1 MKAVVIEEFG
11 DVNKLQLEDVDDP
24 ALGSGEVRVRVRA
37 TSINPVDWK
46 IRSGALRG
54 MMDVELP
61 AILGRDLAG
70 EVEKVG
76 AGVSGFS
83 KGQRVMAMA
92 NGTYAEL
99 ATARADVLAPIPDK
113 LSFEQAAALPLVALT
128 GAQLIERAI
137 KLQRGQKV
145 LVLGALGG
153 VGRTAVHVALQHGAI
168 VIAGVRKSQLQD
180 AATLGAHQVV
190 AIDDEK
196 ELEKLRDLDAVAD
209 TIDGPTAARA
219 LKTLKEGG
227 IFGTVL
233 GPPKEAAPYKVRVAG
248 MTVQPDA
255 SRLYELAEDVAR
267 QFFDS
272 DCEDFASGTSRRRA
286 TGSRA
291 GPRPRKNH
299 FARSLSSSGAAAT
312 SSRAPAP
319 QTPFCPALR

>member
-11 DVNKLQLEDVDDP
+11 DVNKLQLEDVNDP
-24 ALGSGEVRVRVRA
+24 AVGSGEVRVRVRA

-46 IRSGALRG
+46 IRSGAIKGR
-54 MMDVELP
+54 VELP

-76 AGVSGFS
+76 DGVTGFS
-83 KGQRVMAMA
+83 KGQRVMAMT

-99 ATARADVLAPIPDK
+99 ATAKADVLAPIPDK
-113 LSFEQAAALPLVALT
+113 LSFEQAAALPLVVLT

-153 VGRTAVHVALQHGAI
+153 VGRTAIHVALQHGAI
-168 VIAGVRKSQLQD
+168 VIAGVRKSQLQE

-209 TIDGPTAARA
+209 TIGGPTAARA

-233 GPPKEAAPYKVRVAG
+233 APPKEASSHNVRVSG
-248 MTVQPDA
+248 MMAQPDA

-267 QFFDS
+267 GNFTIPIARTLPLEQAR
-272 DCEDFASGTSRRRA
+272 EGQREAEQGHAHGKIILRA
-286 TGSRA
+286 A
-291 GPRPRKNH
+291 
-299 FARSLSSSGAAAT
+299 
-312 SSRAPAP
+312 
-319 QTPFCPALR
+319 